1 MPSSRLPEA
10 AVLEIGK
17 HLPLRDL
24 LEMRKLSHRI
34 KLIVERSIR
43 DQGLAPIE
51 VIMHQY
57 KDVFVVANE
66 PIGSVET
73 RTIREKEQLEEED
86 YMPAPFTTIDVFI
99 AGLEFNPS
107 NERMAD
113 VVKVLGLRSARKV
126 AKFALKFS
134 RAQLSPEHL
143 AVLNLLRSKPLESL
157 VLEWRPEDAGYNED
171 LQSDLEA
178 LDSLFQGL
186 RGTLEEVNIKGP
198 FNATELVRWLNTE
211 KMREVHFQPLHN
223 DRLALDYPEIPLDSL
238 ISVSFA
244 VKNCLQGNPFPVP
257 QGESSSMFL
266 RVPLERAEGLD
277 GHRIVPDRQRTL
289 VTSNEDHPFPHC
301 DLLPSSYEIPSRLK
315 NVPFC

>member
-238 ISVSFA
+238 IS
-244 VKNCLQGNPFPVP
+244 CLRENPRQCFFEFLWSERKDLTDIGLYRTGNEPWSL
-257 QGESSSMFL
+257 QMK
-266 RVPLERAEGLD
+266 
-277 GHRIVPDRQRTL
+277 T
-289 VTSNEDHPFPHC
+289 T
-301 DLLPSSYEIPSRLK
+301 PSRTVICCRRLMRSHR
-315 NVPFC
+315 V